1 MSKTTSVWTPELLRK
16 TQRKPGLVVYTYNP
30 SPEKAETGDHEF
42 KLSLGYIV
50 RTCLKKHLEQKFSLN
65 SVLLPDLPI
74 LFPFPF
80 FHGYFLWSPCKS
92 RYAAILSFSP
102 PSSCLR

>member
-50 RTCLKKHLEQKFSLN
+50 NLPQKTPRAKVFSE
-65 SVLLPDLPI
+65 
-74 LFPFPF
+74 
-80 FHGYFLWSPCKS
+80 
-92 RYAAILSFSP
+92 LS
-102 PSSCLR
+102 LVT